1 MKAQD
6 DKNSVAISRLMPKGA
21 AASDSAGP
29 VSLEASRGRKE
40 GWNVLESQHPEDKA
54 NTN

>member
-1 MKAQD
+1 
-6 DKNSVAISRLMPKGA
+6 MPKGA